1 MFSPTPFMPYRPIP
15 GLVWSKQ
22 NFEPSAIPHE
32 LAKLNLI
39 SGKVFENSSSLLNC
53 FSLIKFLKSSEF
65 AK

>member
-1 MFSPTPFMPYRPIP
+1 MGNFRSLDLSFMFSPIPFTPYRPIP

-39 SGKVFENSSSLLNC
+39 SGKYSENSSSLFN
-53 FSLIKFLKSSEF
+53 
-65 AK
+65 